1 MPEKQAKP
9 SMHIGQR
16 LLAAY
21 DSMPRGERRLADLL
35 LEEVG
40 MLRVSTAGEL
50 AERAGVSKATA
61 ARLFRRLG
69 YSGYKAAQREIR
81 ESGIQP
87 LTAAPDALGTTAIP
101 HPGAYLE
108 AEVKNL
114 VRTFELLRPD
124 EISHAVQL
132 LRHAEKPW
140 VVGFGGDYPLAHFA
154 RAMLIRLRP
163 DIRMIPIVGFPIPEE
178 FASISAG
185 DTVLA
190 FALTRRS
197 QALRNIIGSAAR
209 AGAKIILVTDR
220 LGAGDK
226 SVSTVILRVQSS
238 GPTLFDS
245 MTATVS
251 LITYLCARLAAGIG
265 DPGRQPPAHDRGDPR
280 RMGRGRSAGSLRFS
294 YQN

>member
-1 MPEKQAKP
+1 MPKKDAKP
-9 SMHIGQR
+9 TLHIGQR

-35 LEEVG
+35 LEDVG
-40 MLRVSTAGEL
+40 ILHVSTAGEL

-81 ESGIQP
+81 EGGTPFS
-87 LTAAPDALGTTAIP
+87 APADTFGTNGIP

-114 VRTFELLRPD
+114 VRTFELLRAD

-132 LRHAEKPW
+132 LRYAEKPW

-154 RAMLIRLRP
+154 RAMLIKLRP

-178 FASISAG
+178 FASISSG

-190 FALTRRS
+190 FAITRRS
-197 QALRNIIGSAAR
+197 QALRNILGSAAR
-209 AGAKIILVTDR
+209 AGAKVILITDR
-220 LGAGDK
+220 PGVGDK
-226 SVSTVILRVQSS
+226 SVSTIILRVQSS
-238 GPTLFDS
+238 GLTLFDS
-245 MTATVS
+245 MTAAVS
-251 LITYLCARLAAGIG
+251 MMTYLCARLAAGIG
-265 DPGRQPPAHDRGDPR
+265 EPAVSRL
-280 RMGRGRSAGSLRFS
+280 RMIEEIHAEWGEDEGIMD
-294 YQN
+294 N

>member
-1 MPEKQAKP
+1 MTTKHNE
-9 SMHIGQR
+9 SSLHIGQR

-21 DSMPRGERRLADLL
+21 DAMPRGERRLADLL
-35 LEEVG
+35 LEDVG

-69 YSGYKAAQREIR
+69 YPGYKAAQREIR
-81 ESGIQP
+81 EGGVPP
-87 LTAAPDALGTTAIP
+87 LNAPDTLGTTAIP

-114 VRTFELLRPD
+114 VRTFELLRAD
-124 EISHAVQL
+124 DISHAVQL
-132 LRHAEKPW
+132 LRYAEKPW

-154 RAMLIRLRP
+154 RAMLIKLRP

-190 FALTRRS
+190 FAIARRS

-220 LGAGDK
+220 VGIGDK
-226 SVSTVILRVQSS
+226 SVSTVILRVQAN

-251 LITYLCARLAAGIG
+251 MMTYLCARLAAVIG
-265 DPGRQPPAHDRGDPR
+265 EPAVSRL
-280 RMGRGRSAGSLRFS
+280 RMIEEIHAEWGEDEGMVDK
-294 YQN
+294 

>member
-1 MPEKQAKP
+1 MMTKDAKP
-9 SMHIGQR
+9 TLHIGQR

-21 DSMPRGERRLADLL
+21 DGMPRGERRLADLL
-35 LEEVG
+35 LEDVG

-81 ESGIQP
+81 EGDTQP
-87 LTAAPDALGTTAIP
+87 LSAPADALGTAAIP

-114 VRTFELLRPD
+114 VRTFELLRAD
-124 EISHAVQL
+124 EIGHAVQL
-132 LRHAEKPW
+132 LRYAEKPW

-154 RAMLIRLRP
+154 RAMLIKLRP

-190 FALTRRS
+190 FAITRRS
-197 QALRNIIGSAAR
+197 QALRNILGSAAR
-209 AGAKIILVTDR
+209 AGAKIILITDR

-238 GPTLFDS
+238 GLTLFDS
-245 MTATVS
+245 MTAAVS
-251 LITYLCARLAAGIG
+251 MMTYLCARLAAVIG
-265 DPGRQPPAHDRGDPR
+265 EPAVSRL
-280 RMGRGRSAGSLRFS
+280 RMIEEIHAEWGEDEGMVDK
-294 YQN
+294 

>member
-1 MPEKQAKP
+1 MTTTEPK
-9 SMHIGQR
+9 SSLHIGQR

-21 DSMPRGERRLADLL
+21 DAMPRGERRLADLL
-35 LEEVG
+35 LEDVG

-69 YSGYKAAQREIR
+69 YSGFKAAQREIR
-81 ESGIQP
+81 EVGVQP
-87 LTAAPDALGTTAIP
+87 LAAPADKLGTAAIP

-108 AEVKNL
+108 AEVKNI

-124 EISHAVQL
+124 EISHAVRL

-154 RAMLIRLRP
+154 RAMLIKLRP

-178 FASISAG
+178 FASISSG

-190 FALTRRS
+190 FGVTRRS
-197 QALRNIIGSAAR
+197 QALRNILGSANR
-209 AGAKIILVTDR
+209 AGAKIILITDR
-220 LGAGDK
+220 LAVGDK
-226 SVSTVILRVQSS
+226 STSTVILRTQSS

-251 LITYLCARLAAGIG
+251 MMTYLCARLAAGIG
-265 DPGRQPPAHDRGDPR
+265 EPAVSRLRMIEEIHAEWGEDDPLDQ
-280 RMGRGRSAGSLRFS
+280 
-294 YQN
+294 

>member
-1 MPEKQAKP
+1 MTQNDVNP
-9 SMHIGQR
+9 SLHIGQR

-35 LEEVG
+35 LEDVG
-40 MLRVSTAGEL
+40 MLRVSTAGDL

-81 ESGIQP
+81 EGGVQP
-87 LTAAPDALGTTAIP
+87 FGAPADTLGKAAIP

-108 AEVKNL
+108 SEVKNL

-124 EISHAVQL
+124 EINQAVQL

-140 VVGFGGDYPLAHFA
+140 VIGFGGDYPLAHFA
-154 RAMLIRLRP
+154 RAMLIKLRP

-178 FASISAG
+178 FASISSG

-190 FALTRRS
+190 FGLTRRP
-197 QALRNIIGSAAR
+197 QALRNILGSAAR

-226 SVSTVILRVQSS
+226 SAATLILRVQYS
-238 GPTLFDS
+238 GPTMFDS
-245 MTATVS
+245 MTAAVS
-251 LITYLCARLAAGIG
+251 LVTYLCARLAAGIG
-265 DPGRQPPAHDRGDPR
+265 EPAVSR
-280 RMGRGRSAGSLRFS
+280 LRVIEEIHAEWGEDES
-294 YQN
+294 MVEK